1 MVDVRNDEGAM
12 VGKSMTAVAATA
24 IVVLCLL
31 DPAFAQ
37 QGGNQGA
44 VSRGVPPQGAFR
56 GGAQGF
62 RGGPVVRAP
71 VVPRWTVDPGFP
83 APVAPRGFRGPAIVG
98 APYGYAPYV
107 YAPPYNY
114 YDDSCLQYVPVET
127 EWGWQYQAMRVC

>member
-1 MVDVRNDEGAM
+1 MAPCVPRNALCYCAPCAGTPHYKVGRKVDVRNDEGAI
-12 VGKSMTAVAATA
+12 VGQSMTAVAAVAATA
-24 IVVLCLL
+24 IAALCLL

-83 APVAPRGFRGPAIVG
+83 APVAPR
-98 APYGYAPYV
+98 
-107 YAPPYNY
+107 
-114 YDDSCLQYVPVET
+114 
-127 EWGWQYQAMRVC
+127 